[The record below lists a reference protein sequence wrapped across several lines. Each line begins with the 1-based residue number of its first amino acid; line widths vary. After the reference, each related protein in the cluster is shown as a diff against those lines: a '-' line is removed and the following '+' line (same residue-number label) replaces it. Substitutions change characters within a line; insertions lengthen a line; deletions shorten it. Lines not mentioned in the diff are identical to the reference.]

1 MIGIFK
7 KTVKEEEIE
16 KIGIVDVK
24 IEKIVK
30 IVKMKEILKNI
41 VIEEERGGK
50 ICMKRRIIIGYLKE
64 D

>member
-1 MIGIFK
+1 M
-7 KTVKEEEIE
+7 KEEEIE

-24 IEKIVK
+24 IEK

-50 ICMKRRIIIGYLKE
+50 ICMKKRIIIGYLKE

>member
-16 KIGIVDVK
+16 KIGIVD
-24 IEKIVK
+24 VK

-50 ICMKRRIIIGYLKE
+50 ICMKRRIIIDYLKE

>member
-24 IEKIVK
+24 IEKIVM
-30 IVKMKEILKNI
+30 MKEILKNI

-50 ICMKRRIIIGYLKE
+50 ICMKRRIIIDYLKE

>member
-16 KIGIVDVK
+16 KIGIVD
-24 IEKIVK
+24 VK

>member
-30 IVKMKEILKNI
+30 MKEILKNI
-41 VIEEERGGK
+41 VIVEERGGK
-50 ICMKRRIIIGYLKE
+50 ICMKRIIIGYLKE